1 MWLEA
6 VVAEPGGDGTGGKVT
21 RNERGTPQSGVIS
34 PLLKNLFL
42 HWFDALFH
50 GPEGPSRWADAR
62 LAGYADDM
70 VILAREWTGELT
82 DWVEAR
88 LEGKFGLEINREK
101 TRVVEVKPGL
111 PWVRASMGPGPS
123 ERQPGGWANYFSSGY
138 PRGAWW
144 EIDWFVRNRLIVNLQ
159 RRSQRPHRPPKG
171 AGWYEHIQSFGLKL
185 LNKLPGKRS
194 VHA

>member
-6 VVAEPGGDGTGGKVT
+6 VVAEPGGDGTDGKVT
-21 RNERGTPQSGVIS
+21 RNEKGTPQSGVIS

-101 TRVVEVKPGL
+101 TRVVEVKPGGRSL
-111 PWVRASMGPGPS
+111 DFPGYVRRWDRDRLNGNREAGRTTSAPGIRV
-123 ERQPGGWANYFSSGY
+123 EHGGKSTGSYAT
-138 PRGAWW
+138 
-144 EIDWFVRNRLIVNLQ
+144 V
-159 RRSQRPHRPPKG
+159 
-171 AGWYEHIQSFGLKL
+171 
-185 LNKLPGKRS
+185 
-194 VHA
+194 